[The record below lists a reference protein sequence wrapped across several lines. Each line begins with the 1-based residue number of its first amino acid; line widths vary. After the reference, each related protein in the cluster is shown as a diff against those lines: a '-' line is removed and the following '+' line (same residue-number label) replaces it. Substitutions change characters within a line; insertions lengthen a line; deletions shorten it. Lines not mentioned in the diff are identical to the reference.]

1 LGRRSRYLTT
11 FLDNTDLR
19 QQSEVVE
26 DLAIVDS
33 PATALAM
40 LDPAR
45 AEILATLDS
54 PGSAT
59 TVAKHLGLS
68 RQKVSYHL
76 KTLEVHQLVH
86 LVEERPRRG
95 LTERIMLASARSYV
109 ISPSALG
116 PNASEPV
123 HTDKMSSNYL
133 VALAARIVRE
143 IAELTVRSKKA
154 EKCLTVLAL
163 DTEIRFASASDR
175 ADFAADL
182 SNAVTALASRYH
194 DENATR
200 GSWYRVMVAAHPRP
214 TISTSSKES

>member
-1 LGRRSRYLTT
+1 LTT
-11 FLDNTDLR
+11 ILDNTR
-19 QQSEVVE
+19 FAYQSEVVE
-26 DLAIVDS
+26 DLAIVDD
-33 PATALAM
+33 PAAALAM

-45 AEILATLDS
+45 AEILATLGS

-76 KTLEVHQLVH
+76 KTLERHQLVH

-109 ISPSALG
+109 VSPSILG
-116 PNASEPV
+116 SNASDPDR
-123 HTDKMSSNYL
+123 TDRLSANYL

-143 IAELTVRSKKA
+143 IAELTARSKKA
-154 EKCLTVLAL
+154 DKRLATLAL

-175 ADFAADL
+175 AAFAADL

-194 DENATR
+194 DEKATR
-200 GSWYRVMVAAHPRP
+200 GSWYRVVVAAHPRP
-214 TISTSSKES
+214 AISTPSKEN